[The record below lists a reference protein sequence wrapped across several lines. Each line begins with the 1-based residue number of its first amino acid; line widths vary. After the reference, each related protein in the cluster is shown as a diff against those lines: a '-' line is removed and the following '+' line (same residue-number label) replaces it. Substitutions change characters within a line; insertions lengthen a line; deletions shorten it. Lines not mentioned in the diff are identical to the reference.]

1 MKKKIVGL
9 WIAAAVMLAVIAG
22 CSVAGQPQVASV
34 STTSASTTPTTTKTT
49 SRPSTTRTTPPSTS
63 TVTSTREQQLTVTQT
78 STAQIVTSVAQWAPP
93 EGFDDW
99 GGHIA
104 TRPADVNSFECTG
117 DSDTCW
123 GIDVFTEYGC
133 GPSLYV
139 AIDVYRESDNSF
151 VTTLNTLTPPLGP
164 NSQTVVVIGETG
176 LGDGLTASITDVHC
190 TNS

>member
-22 CSVAGQPQVASV
+22 CSVAGQPQVAASV
-34 STTSASTTPTTTKTT
+34 SITSAPTTPTTKTT
-49 SRPSTTRTTPPSTS
+49 TKPSTTRSTPPT
-63 TVTSTREQQLTVTQT
+63 TAIVTSTRQQQLTVTET
-78 STAQIVTSVAQWAPP
+78 STAQVVTSVAQWVPP
-93 EGFDDW
+93 AGFDDW

-104 TRPADVNSFECTG
+104 ARGAETNTFECTA
-117 DSDTCW
+117 DSDSCW
-123 GIDVFTEYGC
+123 GVDVFTEYGC
-133 GPSLYV
+133 GPSVYV
-139 AIDVYRESDNSF
+139 AIDVFKGSDNSF

-176 LGDGLTASITDVHC
+176 LGDDLTAQISDVHC

>member
-34 STTSASTTPTTTKTT
+34 STTSSSTTPTTSTTKTT
-49 SRPSTTRTTPPSTS
+49 TRSSTTRSTPPT
-63 TVTSTREQQLTVTQT
+63 TIVSTREQQLTVTQT
-78 STAQIVTSVAQWAPP
+78 STAQVVTSVAQWVPP
-93 EGFDDW
+93 AGFEDW

-104 TRPADVNSFECTG
+104 ARGAETSTFECTA
-117 DSDTCW
+117 DSTSCW
-123 GIDVFTEYGC
+123 GVDVFTEYGC
-133 GPSLYV
+133 GPSVYV
-139 AIDVYRESDNSF
+139 AIDVYREADNSF

-164 NSQTVVVIGETG
+164 NSQTVVVIGENG
-176 LGDGLTASITDVHC
+176 LGEGLTAQISDVHC